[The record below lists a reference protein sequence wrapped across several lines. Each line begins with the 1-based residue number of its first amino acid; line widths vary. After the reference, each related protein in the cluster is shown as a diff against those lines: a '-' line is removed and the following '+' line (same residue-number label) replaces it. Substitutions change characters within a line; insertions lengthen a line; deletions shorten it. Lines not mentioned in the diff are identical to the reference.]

1 MNKSNLYEKLEK
13 ELQKMFNDPD
23 MIKVLGKD
31 YLEQK
36 KSRIDYEIKHSK
48 DISHYLKF

>member
-1 MNKSNLYEKLEK
+1 MDKSNLHEKFEK
-13 ELQKMFNDPD
+13 ELLKMLNDPD
-23 MIKVLGKD
+23 VIKVLGKD

-36 KSRIDYEIKHSK
+36 KSRIDYEIMNSK